1 MLEIMARNWWMLAV
15 RGIIAI
21 LIGIVALVAPGLALA
36 TLVALW
42 GAYALVDG
50 VLSIIVAVRH
60 RSDYSNWWVT
70 LLEGIVGI
78 VAGIATFIWPAITA
92 LILLYIIAAWAIIT
106 GIFEI
111 IAAIQLRKE
120 ITGEFWLGLSGLLSI
135 VFGILLILFPGQGIL
150 TLLWLL
156 GIYAIIFGIFLLLLG
171 FRLRGQAG
179 STSSTSTRKPA

>member
-1 MLEIMARNWWMLAV
+1 
-15 RGIIAI
+15 
-21 LIGIVALVAPGLALA
+21 
-36 TLVALW
+36 
-42 GAYALVDG
+42 
-50 VLSIIVAVRH
+50 
-60 RSDYSNWWVT
+60 
-70 LLEGIVGI
+70 

-135 VFGILLILFPGQGIL
+135 VFGVFLFLFPGEGIL

-156 GIYAIIFGIFLLLLG
+156 GIYAIIFGVFLLMLG
-171 FRLRGQAG
+171 FRLRGQSG